1 MKIDTIVIEG
11 VDKTGKDTLLKYID
25 MIGNHRYAIYTRG
38 NISNI
43 VYAKAFNRNV
53 NNYKMHPHI
62 FYVLLTGEKDDL
74 DIRFKITN
82 EPYTDIERDTKLF
95 NEVFVEISTYV
106 NTATYNT
113 SYMTPYQI
121 AKDIVEKVNKINE
134 IN

>member
-74 DIRFKITN
+74 DINKFDEN
-82 EPYTDIERDTKLF
+82 DF
-95 NEVFVEISTYV
+95 ISDYESGIIRNNYPRKMLV
-106 NTATYNT
+106 INSA
-113 SYMTPYQI
+113 Q
-121 AKDIVEKVNKINE
+121 KGIVPLLRTFFIG
-134 IN
+134 